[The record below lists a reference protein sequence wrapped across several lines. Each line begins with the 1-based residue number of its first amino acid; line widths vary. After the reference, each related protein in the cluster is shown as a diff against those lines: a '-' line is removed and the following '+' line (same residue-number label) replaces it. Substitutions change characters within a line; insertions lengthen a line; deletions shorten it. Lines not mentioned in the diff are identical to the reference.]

1 MKKITVKSN
10 WREKRD
16 RGKHRDRDRGRE
28 TETETDQRDRET
40 ETETER
46 ETETETETDQRDREK
61 ETENHILSRGSI
73 DLQKLFHAPVAQ
85 PLRNSRHQLSAY
97 ESTVLQN

>member
-46 ETETETETDQRDREK
+46 ETETETDQRDREK

>member
-16 RGKHRDRDRGRE
+16 RGKHRDRDRGR
-28 TETETDQRDRET
+28 
-40 ETETER
+40 
-46 ETETETETDQRDREK
+46 ETETETDQRDREK